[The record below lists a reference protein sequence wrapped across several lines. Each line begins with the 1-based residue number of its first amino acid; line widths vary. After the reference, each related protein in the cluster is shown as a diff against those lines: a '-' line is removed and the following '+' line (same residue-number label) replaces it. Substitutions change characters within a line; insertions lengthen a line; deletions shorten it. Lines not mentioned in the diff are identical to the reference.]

1 MTRINSAIPV
11 RNLTDE
17 HLLAEHRE
25 IKRLPYCLLKAIKC
39 KSIKKLPER
48 FTLGTGHVK
57 FFLNKMHFVYWRY
70 CRVLQECELRHFYV
84 TDYSVNFFDVPKEFD
99 NDYYPSK
106 QELRRETLILQ
117 RRIMQRILESKKE
130 VWHYYGKPITKKEAI
145 SLLFKSHY
153 KEANDLYIK

>member
-11 RNLTDE
+11 SNLTDE

-25 IKRLPYCLLKAIKC
+25 IKRLPYCLFKAIKC
-39 KSIKKLPER
+39 KSIKKLPEQ
-48 FTLGTGHVK
+48 FTLGSGHVK

-70 CRVLQECELRHFYV
+70 CRIFQECELRNFYV
-84 TDYSVNFFDVPKEFD
+84 TDYSENFDDVPTD
-99 NDYYPSK
+99 YNNDYYPSK

-130 VWHYYGKPITKKEAI
+130 VWHYYGKQITKKEAI
-145 SLLFKSHY
+145 HLLFKSHY
-153 KEANDLYIK
+153 KDANDLYKK

>member
-25 IKRLPYCLLKAIKC
+25 IKRLPYCLFKAIKC
-39 KSIKKLPER
+39 KSIKKLPEQ

-84 TDYSVNFFDVPKEFD
+84 TDYSDNFFDVPKEFD
-99 NDYYPSK
+99 NDYYQTRTQKRNFDIAKTHYAKNFGK
-106 QELRRETLILQ
+106 QEGSLALLQ
-117 RRIMQRILESKKE
+117 QTHHKE
-130 VWHYYGKPITKKEAI
+130 RSNRFAI
-145 SLLFKSHY
+145 
-153 KEANDLYIK
+153 